1 MSAPHTDPEDEKPKH
16 RAPLM
21 GMGAVVLF
29 VGLLIIGIL
38 IYLVTSFE
46 GPTRVAP
53 TTAPEEGSV
62 PDN

>member
-1 MSAPHTDPEDEKPKH
+1 MSAPHTDPDDENPKH

-21 GMGAVVLF
+21 GMGAVVIF
-29 VGLLIIGIL
+29 VGLLIIGVL

-53 TTAPEEGSV
+53 ATTPAEGSV
-62 PDN
+62 QDN